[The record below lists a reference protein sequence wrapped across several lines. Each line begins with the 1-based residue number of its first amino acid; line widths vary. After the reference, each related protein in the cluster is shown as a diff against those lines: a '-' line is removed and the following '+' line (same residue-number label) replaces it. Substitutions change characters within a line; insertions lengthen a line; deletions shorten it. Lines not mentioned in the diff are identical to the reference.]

1 MIYRQVVTWLM
12 FLLAFNCKTILADSS
27 AAPTTEASEA
37 LEFHVLADNVTCNP
51 ADLQAMETRLD
62 QGGIG
67 PLPQPGDTIRWA
79 EVGRPE
85 AFDIPGSPPVTR
97 DWNGKHYL
105 PILVTP
111 DASMTKSSPEP
122 WGVKNAQSQMMQDG
136 SYAIVFVLDDKG
148 RELFASLT
156 TRWYKRAHQ
165 RTDLPDPH
173 VRLAIV
179 VDDKII
185 SAPNINSPITGG
197 SGIIE
202 GSSRGFAPGDLNY
215 LIHALNADSPSPATA
230 PSGAASPGNPGN

>member
-12 FLLAFNCKTILADSS
+12 FFLAFNCKALLADS
-27 AAPTTEASEA
+27 AAVATTRTSGA

-51 ADLQAMETRLD
+51 ADLKAMETRLE
-62 QGGIG
+62 QGGTG

-79 EVGRPE
+79 EVDRPE
-85 AFDIPGSPPVTR
+85 GFDIPGSPPVTHEL
-97 DWNGKHYL
+97 NGKHYL
-105 PILVTP
+105 PILITP
-111 DASMTKSSPEP
+111 DASMTKSSAEP
-122 WGVKNAQSQMMQDG
+122 WAAKDAHAQMMQDG
-136 SYAIVFVLDDKG
+136 SYAIAFVLDDKG

-156 TRWYKRAHQ
+156 TRWYNRARQ
-165 RTDLPDPH
+165 RFDLLDPH

-215 LIHALNADSPSPATA
+215 LIHTLNADSPSPATV